1 VNPQR
6 LYRSSDDRWIA
17 GVAAGVAD
25 YFDVDPVLARVIWL
39 ILVPL
44 TGGIALLAYLIMI
57 VVVPLEP
64 GEMPPQAPWQPGGA
78 PLGYPGA
85 YAAPA
90 PAATDPAATPAGPTT
105 TVDPFAGA
113 AGQAP
118 EGGSAAPQPGAP
130 GPAPLAGAPGPGP
143 TPGWDWRWQSR
154 QDRWQRRAD
163 RWQQRNER
171 WQERSE
177 RRGSGGILFGVL
189 LIVIGGLLAWHTVD
203 PQLDLN
209 LAWPIAAIVFGVFLV
224 VSSVGYRRGQ

>member
-1 VNPQR
+1 MNPQR

-25 YFDVDPVLARVIWL
+25 YFDVDPVLVRVIWL

-85 YAAPA
+85 YAPPA
-90 PAATDPAATPAGPTT
+90 PAGTDPAAAAAAAAGATAAGATPGDSSAGQP
-105 TVDPFAGA
+105 GA
-113 AGQAP
+113 AGAMP
-118 EGGSAAPQPGAP
+118 P
-130 GPAPLAGAPGPGP
+130 AGAPAPGP

-163 RWQQRNER
+163 RWQQRNEH
-171 WQERSE
+171 WQQRTE

-203 PQLDLN
+203 PRLDLD
-209 LAWPIAAIVFGVFLV
+209 LAWPIAVIVFGAFLV
-224 VSSVGYRRGQ
+224 VSSIGFRRGQ